1 MFTSANVFN
10 GKHYSFVL
18 LISIL
23 CVLFVIY
30 GATSSFVP
38 SASVDIIRPPSCS
51 LPSDTMAAIEER
63 VWIRKRNMHSEYK
76 LSRDVITSKAKWAD
90 ISERDAYD
98 TFEPEWNCED
108 EVRLGASVVSVGDGP
123 KFVCG
128 PTVLASAENCVVY
141 SIGSN
146 YDFSFEYAVHRIAPQ
161 CEIHTFDGTLDL
173 SKRAL
178 PEGLEEKHINFHN
191 WNIISD
197 CQEQSGVGISS
208 MCVAETLKKLN
219 HDTQTIT
226 WLKVD
231 CEGCEF
237 TVIPKFFASSV
248 KIEQVMVEM
257 HGVDAGLVA
266 GAFRSLHDAGMMI
279 FHKERNHWG
288 CEGYLCVEYS
298 LVSSSYARRVIHK
311 YLSDS

>member
-10 GKHYSFVL
+10 AKHYSFVL

-38 SASVDIIRPPSCS
+38 SASVDIIRPSYS

-128 PTVLASAENCVVY
+128 PTVLASAENCA
-141 SIGSN
+141 I
-146 YDFSFEYAVHRIAPQ
+146 
-161 CEIHTFDGTLDL
+161 
-173 SKRAL
+173 
-178 PEGLEEKHINFHN
+178 
-191 WNIISD
+191 
-197 CQEQSGVGISS
+197 VG
-208 MCVAETLKKLN
+208 
-219 HDTQTIT
+219 D
-226 WLKVD
+226 
-231 CEGCEF
+231 
-237 TVIPKFFASSV
+237 
-248 KIEQVMVEM
+248 KI
-257 HGVDAGLVA
+257 
-266 GAFRSLHDAGMMI
+266 
-279 FHKERNHWG
+279 
-288 CEGYLCVEYS
+288 
-298 LVSSSYARRVIHK
+298 
-311 YLSDS
+311 